1 MRDPSQLGDAVTQA
15 LVVTNLQ
22 VSSLGL
28 LLMMWSSLMTLICAR
43 TASASVRR
51 TVLLAFPLALI
62 LAACSGREQTAAAPH
77 ATEGYGSSSTPRASP
92 PSLSSPYAPYER
104 LTNSARRSN
113 LQ

>member
-1 MRDPSQLGDAVTQA
+1 MRDPSQLGDGVTLA
-15 LVVTNLQ
+15 LAVTNLQ
-22 VSSLGL
+22 VSGIGV
-28 LLMMWSSLMTLICAR
+28 LLMMWSSFMTLICAR

-51 TVLLAFPLALI
+51 PVLLAFPLALV
-62 LAACSGREQTAAAPH
+62 LAACGGREQMAIAPH
-77 ATEGYGSSSTPRASP
+77 ATEGYGSSSPPRASP